1 MSIAYNK
8 QLLGNSKYIVR
19 RTMVLHW
26 SWHSRP
32 QSSPLLR
39 MITDEKRG
47 VMIKNEVFEINE
59 LNSYLFADN

>member
-47 VMIKNEVFEINE
+47 VKNEIFEINE
-59 LNSYLFADN
+59 LNSCLFADN

>member
-32 QSSPLLR
+32 QSSTLLR

-47 VMIKNEVFEINE
+47 IKNEVLEINKS
-59 LNSYLFADN
+59 NSYLFADN

>member
-19 RTMVLHW
+19 QTMVLHW

-47 VMIKNEVFEINE
+47 VKNEVFEINE
-59 LNSYLFADN
+59 LNSCLFADN